1 MLGRIL
7 LTIDS
12 LLLLLGAPLADYNHT
27 HIFNPRWPPHAKFHC
42 GQTITISVLLGLATL
57 FYTWQPVLA
66 QTKST
71 SSSLSATQAA
81 VARQS
86 LHAAVFTGSVYW
98 LGGLAAI
105 QYPGALGTD
114 PEFGTG
120 FPQGK
125 GFSVALGLGI
135 LGWALE
141 TFT

>member
-1 MLGRIL
+1 MKINWKTR
-7 LTIDS
+7 
-12 LLLLLGAPLADYNHT
+12 
-27 HIFNPRWPPHAKFHC
+27 FHC

-71 SSSLSATQAA
+71 SGSLGATQAA

-98 LGGLAAI
+98 LAGLAAI
-105 QYPGALGTD
+105 RYPGAEGID
-114 PEFGTG
+114 PEFGPPG
-120 FPQGK
+120 FPQAK
-125 GFSVALGLGI
+125 PFAFSLGLGV